1 MAKSENQIKG
11 SYKNILGEY
20 FNSSI
25 EEKMLGKRFYPNAHS
40 TAIEL
45 GNELGFKGEES
56 LSIGAGIIASLS
68 PQTEW
73 LRNLQYAYEF
83 VQTKECKMQTKANNN
98 KATLILNGTDPMTVL
113 GKGSYKV
120 KAFYK
125 AIVDPYGDNYI
136 TDVSG
141 FKDNKTNLAVIDRH
155 AGGIYFGYPLVERER
170 RQLSNWKTINRIS
183 KGYFKVARGLNLP
196 VNEVQA
202 VTWHSFRNKYK
213 GKVAMTI
220 RKGLERYGSMKHC

>member
-1 MAKSENQIKG
+1 MAKAENQIRG

-20 FNSSI
+20 FNSSN
-25 EEKMLGKRFYPNAHS
+25 EEKMLGKRFYPNAHA

-45 GNELGFKGEES
+45 GNELGVTYDA

-73 LRNLQYAYEF
+73 VRNLQYAYEF
-83 VQTKECKMQTKANNN
+83 VQTKKCPSQTKANNA
-98 KATLILNGTDPMTVL
+98 KALAILEGSDPMLVL

-136 TDVSG
+136 TAVSG

-155 AGGIYFGYPLVERER
+155 AGGIYLGYPLIEKER
-170 RQLSNWKTINRIS
+170 RQLTNWKTIHRIS
-183 KGYFKVARGLNLP
+183 KGYFKVARGLNIP

-213 GKVAMTI
+213 GKIAMAI
-220 RKGLERYGSMKHC
+220 RKGRKQ

>member
-1 MAKSENQIKG
+1 MAKAENQIKG

-25 EEKMLGKRFYPNAHS
+25 EEKMLGKRFYPNAHA

-45 GNELGFKGEES
+45 GNELGFTYDA

-73 LRNLQYAYEF
+73 LRNIQYAYEF
-83 VQTKECKMQTKANNN
+83 VQTKKCPSQTKANNA
-98 KATLILNGTDPMTVL
+98 KALAILEGSDPMLVL

-125 AIVDPYGDNYI
+125 AIEDPYGDNYI

-155 AGGIYFGYPLVERER
+155 AGGIYLGYPLIEKER
-170 RQLSNWKTINRIS
+170 RQLTNWKTIHRIS
-183 KGYFKVARGLNLP
+183 KGYFKVARGLNIP

-213 GKVAMTI
+213 GKIALHI
-220 RKGLERYGSMKHC
+220 RKGRKQ